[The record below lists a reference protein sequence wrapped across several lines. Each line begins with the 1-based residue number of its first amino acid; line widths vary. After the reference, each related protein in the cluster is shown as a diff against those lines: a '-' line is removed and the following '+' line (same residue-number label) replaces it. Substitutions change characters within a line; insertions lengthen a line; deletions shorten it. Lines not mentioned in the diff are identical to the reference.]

1 MGAMQLGPRISSAF
15 MIYLTTVTSCRL
27 TCASNSFPVWQTF
40 NGSHNTKPCE
50 MSCGTVKF
58 MLDHFIN
65 KPYTSSSTP
74 FNFNLTLSPLYPEG
88 ISSSFLST
96 DNTSTGV
103 CVQYNNN
110 HCMIADLT
118 DNVLTQNWHHLP
130 SEVYKILIGK
140 YWWIGM
146 RKFWFIVG
154 QWWLCY
160 REIILA

>member
-1 MGAMQLGPRISSAF
+1 
-15 MIYLTTVTSCRL
+15 MIYLTTVTACRL

-40 NGSHNTKPCE
+40 NGSHSTKPCE

-58 MLDHFIN
+58 MLVHFIN

-103 CVQYNNN
+103 CVQYNSSY
-110 HCMIADLT
+110 CMIADLRMSCT
-118 DNVLTQNWHHLP
+118 KLTSSTFRGLQNLDG
-130 SEVYKILIGK
+130 EILMNRYEEILI
-140 YWWIGM
+140 YCRTTVMQNIA
-146 RKFWFIVG
+146 I
-154 QWWLCY
+154 
-160 REIILA
+160 